1 VEESEMMAG
10 DIEATEGGR
19 HERRRGTRVVTLE
32 LSRARIERL
41 VAGGLL
47 DDDERDD
54 RTIGAAIKALI
65 DGAAPTTAPVSR
77 DGRELS
83 VPVMLDPD
91 EQAFLLESQLLPV
104 HGSADR
110 HGMARVFKKLLG
122 DARAHWLQFNAP
134 QRSAT
139 RVAAAAPLGT
149 AALAAIEARHRA
161 ARDAAP
167 PTAAPVRLVPRSAE
181 GLSPCLEADGRLA
194 ARMGT
199 APRRAGNGD
208 RRRGC
213 ARRLRPRPDPATRR
227 VSAGPRL
234 SRAATA

>member
-1 VEESEMMAG
+1 MSDVEESEMMAG

-122 DARAHWLQFNAP
+122 EARAHWLQFNAP

-139 RVAAAAPLGT
+139 RVAVASAPLGT

-167 PTAAPVRLVPRSAE
+167 PTAAPVRLVPREAQKAYLRAWKQTGAWPRE
-181 GLSPCLEADGRLA
+181 WGPLPDEPGTVIVDADVRAVFGLDPI
-194 ARMGT
+194 
-199 APRRAGNGD
+199 PRRGA
-208 RRRGC
+208 
-213 ARRLRPRPDPATRR
+213 
-227 VSAGPRL
+227 
-234 SRAATA
+234 

>member
-1 VEESEMMAG
+1 MSDVEESEMMAG

-77 DGRELS
+77 DGRELA

-122 DARAHWLQFNAP
+122 EARAHWLQFNAP
-134 QRSAT
+134 RRSAT
-139 RVAAAAPLGT
+139 RVAVAAAPLGT

-167 PTAAPVRLVPRSAE
+167 PTAAPVRLVPREAQKAYLRAWKQTGAWPRE
-181 GLSPCLEADGRLA
+181 WGPLPDEPGTVIVDADVRAVFGLDPI
-194 ARMGT
+194 
-199 APRRAGNGD
+199 PRRGA
-208 RRRGC
+208 
-213 ARRLRPRPDPATRR
+213 
-227 VSAGPRL
+227 
-234 SRAATA
+234 

>member
-1 VEESEMMAG
+1 MSDVEESETTAG

-77 DGRELS
+77 DDRELS

-167 PTAAPVRLVPRSAE
+167 PTAAPVRLVPREAQKAYLRAWKQTGAWPRE
-181 GLSPCLEADGRLA
+181 WGPLPDEPGTVIVDADVRAVFGLDPI
-194 ARMGT
+194 
-199 APRRAGNGD
+199 PRRGA
-208 RRRGC
+208 
-213 ARRLRPRPDPATRR
+213 
-227 VSAGPRL
+227 
-234 SRAATA
+234 

>member
-1 VEESEMMAG
+1 MSDVEEGEMTAG
-10 DIEATEGGR
+10 DIAATEGGR

-65 DGAAPTTAPVSR
+65 DGAAPTAAPVPR

-167 PTAAPVRLVPRSAE
+167 PTAAPVRLVPREAQKAYLRAWKQTGAWPRE
-181 GLSPCLEADGRLA
+181 WGPLPDEPGTVIVDADVRAVFGLDPI
-194 ARMGT
+194 
-199 APRRAGNGD
+199 PRRGA
-208 RRRGC
+208 
-213 ARRLRPRPDPATRR
+213 
-227 VSAGPRL
+227 
-234 SRAATA
+234 

>member
-1 VEESEMMAG
+1 MSDVEESEMMAG

-167 PTAAPVRLVPRSAE
+167 PTAAPVRLVPREAQKAYLRAWKQTGAWPRE
-181 GLSPCLEADGRLA
+181 WGPLPDEPGTVIVDADVRAVFGLDPI
-194 ARMGT
+194 
-199 APRRAGNGD
+199 PRRGA
-208 RRRGC
+208 
-213 ARRLRPRPDPATRR
+213 
-227 VSAGPRL
+227 
-234 SRAATA
+234 

>member
-1 VEESEMMAG
+1 MSDVEESEMMAG

-77 DGRELS
+77 DDRELS

-167 PTAAPVRLVPRSAE
+167 PTAAPVRLVPREAQKAYLRAWKQTGAWPRE
-181 GLSPCLEADGRLA
+181 WGPLPDEPGTVIVDADVRAVFGLDPI
-194 ARMGT
+194 
-199 APRRAGNGD
+199 PRRGA
-208 RRRGC
+208 
-213 ARRLRPRPDPATRR
+213 
-227 VSAGPRL
+227 
-234 SRAATA
+234 